1 MASSASA
8 LNKLLTA
15 AIKSVAPDK
24 RFLMVLAEQLSPED
38 PLPEIEVVQILY
50 KLVQNIQE
58 DIERLPL
65 DEDAK
70 EKARRQIAPFL
81 GLISFSHIHQTT
93 KVAKS
98 NFLTHANLVELNDI
112 NFLLEDHFEY
122 PKVDKEKLKDLASK
136 FSEIRNEVLNAD
148 LPERLKLAL
157 LYRLRQISAILE
169 NYYAFGPE
177 ELERDLES
185 LIGAIVIN
193 KNLAEQTETNKL
205 FGKIWAA
212 SSDGVTFLK
221 SVDSGYTLGES
232 LAAAGTKLLSLFQ

>member
-15 AIKSVAPDK
+15 AIKNVAPDK

-58 DIERLPL
+58 DIEQLPL

-81 GLISFSHIHQTT
+81 GLTSFSHIHQTM

-112 NFLLEDHFEY
+112 NFLLEDHLEY

-136 FSEIRNEVLNAD
+136 FDEIRNEVLITD
-148 LPERLKLAL
+148 LPERLKVAL
-157 LYRLRQISAILE
+157 LYRLRQISAIFE

-193 KNLAEQTETNKL
+193 KDLAAQAETNKL

-232 LAAAGTKLLSLFQ
+232 LAAAGAKLLSLF